1 MPHWVL
7 VLKDGYA
14 INVQWYTQNVIG
26 VLEYVVEGGESAMPV
41 VQSSA
46 DLILTG
52 FTMHQVYGTSI
63 LVCHGSAQLDQIEWL
78 ILNMIQELEEHCKL
92 MRENGIEVNMAI
104 DGDWMIRQASKYLI
118 SLSQTFNLWA

>member
-1 MPHWVL
+1 
-7 VLKDGYA
+7 
-14 INVQWYTQNVIG
+14 
-26 VLEYVVEGGESAMPV
+26 MPV